1 MAARAPRV
9 PVFVDLTVFTIRG
22 HELQVA
28 LERRAREPFRGQWCL
43 PHAPLG
49 ARESPEAAAR
59 RTLAGLRCAGAYL
72 EQLYTFGEVGRDPR
86 EHTIAVAYLAVV
98 PAPRVPDGA
107 AFLPAHAPPRL
118 AFDHAR
124 ILEQAVSRL
133 RTKSEYSTVP
143 LRFLVEP
150 FTLSEVQTVYEVLL
164 DRPLDKRNFRRKMLA
179 LDALEQTEGERRGG
193 AHRPARLF
201 RLAPKHP
208 YLLKERGILFPF

>member
-1 MAARAPRV
+1 MARV
-9 PVFVDLTVFTIRG
+9 PVFVDLTVFTIREG
-22 HELQVA
+22 ELRV
-28 LERRAREPFRGQWCL
+28 LVEKRARDPFRGLWCL
-43 PHAPLG
+43 PHAPLDPG
-49 ARESPEAAAR
+49 EALEAAAR
-59 RTLAGLRCAGAYL
+59 RILAGLRCAGAYL
-72 EQLYTFGEVGRDPR
+72 EQLYTFGDPGRDPR
-86 EHTIAVAYLAVV
+86 GPSIAVAYLAVV
-98 PAPRVPDGA
+98 PARRIPEGTT
-107 AFLPAHAPPRL
+107 FQPAQRPPRL

-143 LRFLVEP
+143 LRFLAEP
-150 FTLSEVQTVYEVLL
+150 FTLSEVQAVYEVLL

-179 LDALEQTEGERRGG
+179 LGALDQTEGERRGG